1 MPADNDDVKYTY
13 QLKPDAS
20 SRFRPPPQK
29 DDPVPAD
36 RLKRLTFVDLSPRG
50 TEFLAD
56 GPGGMGNDLSRL
68 TRGVRQMEDLFFR
81 IGDSIAHAQGQMRGD
96 LPSEIKGIK
105 VGGRGQVLHLLHA
118 TQMGAAPGTE
128 VGAYVVHYADGSTER
143 IPLVYGRDIVDWYSW
158 QRPGVQDA
166 PTGARVVWT
175 GSNDSTEL
183 NQGLKIRLVAQTWT
197 NPHPEKEIATLDIVS
212 ANTLCEPFL
221 VAATLERTE

>member
-36 RLKRLTFVDLSPRG
+36 RLKRLTFVDLSPCG
-50 TEFLAD
+50 TEFLVD

-81 IGDSIAHAQGQMRGD
+81 IGDSIAHAQGQLRGD

-128 VGAYVVHYADGSTER
+128 VGAYVVHYDDRSTER
-143 IPLVYGRDIVDWYSW
+143 IPLVYGRDIVTGTCGNVRACRSR
-158 QRPGVQDA
+158 QPARGLSGQD
-166 PTGARVVWT
+166 
-175 GSNDSTEL
+175 
-183 NQGLKIRLVAQTWT
+183 
-197 NPHPEKEIATLDIVS
+197 
-212 ANTLCEPFL
+212 
-221 VAATLERTE
+221 RTTQPS